1 MKLQIEQ
8 ASEKDK
14 GLYKLTVKNDKGEA
28 TSQTVE
34 LTEIPE
40 DKEEKVQR
48 IQIVETLRAI
58 VSCTL
63 HILYIQTAD
72 MYSC

>member
-14 GLYKLTVKNDKGEA
+14 GVYKLVAKNDKGEA

-34 LTEIPE
+34 LIEIPE
-40 DKEEKVQR
+40 DKEEKVQKV
-48 IQIVETLRAI
+48 QISETLRAM
-58 VSCTL
+58 VSF
-63 HILYIQTAD
+63 
-72 MYSC
+72 